1 MALGPTYQKYGG
13 FSAPSNMHGMMSQQ
27 QSKGEGFNKVF
38 DSVEALLKQTETIYK
53 DNNTLNM
60 QEYLKGKLQTEGLGA
75 GPIDTVAIKRQFGNM
90 INMDQ
95 LGQTF
100 SEEKT
105 RMEQD
110 AVNKAS
116 TAANETLTNTGDAVQ
131 ARSTLEQQLKE
142 LRAPQNLID
151 TARQSWTDANAIR
164 LQDMNTVKEQEKE
177 ARVTS
182 LFTELTDGK
191 DSQMAIEMLVN
202 ALPAHEQDKERQR
215 LNQEVELR
223 SQLTEQQKEEQDYY
237 LNLKNVE
244 VQRVVQERQ
253 NRVAELEH
261 AAVSLQQ
268 DGLKDSAY
276 ELASTFNSELG
287 GSAQNQIVNRLDNWV
302 EKMLP
307 NSDGK
312 HFTKLH
318 QQLIERGID
327 DKDADAILIQAF
339 NGSYGGDG
347 LVFNSMNQNELINA
361 SATAFRL
368 ADNLKAKNA
377 IGTQLS
383 AARQAVSDAESK
395 GQEKLI
401 KLRQQ
406 LTQAGRNSRLRVAGS
421 DNMETTYEK
430 FLQTM
435 NNTRTGSVTNPVTDP
450 TAKPTPSVDDELKRL
465 MAVGT
470 PPPDDGDTDGG
481 DDIVSPPIPQS
492 TSGFQFDV
500 EGNPVYDQDTGAFWR
515 KLTTPSGKPED
526 LERLGRTPSKSATGS
541 KNKDVAARRELVKK
555 IIKLRQ
561 DGDHVAAAKLSKQ
574 LEDM

>member
-1 MALGPTYQKYGG
+1 MALGSTYQKYGG
-13 FSAPSNMHGMMSQQ
+13 FSAPSNMQAAMSQQ
-27 QSKGEGFNKVF
+27 QSKGGGFNKVF
-38 DSVEALLKQTETIYK
+38 DSVEALFKQTENIYK

-60 QEYLKGKLQTEGLGA
+60 QEYLKGKLKAEGLGA
-75 GPIDTVAIKRQFGNM
+75 EPIDTVAIKRQFGNM

-100 SEEKT
+100 SEEKI

-110 AVNKAS
+110 AVNQA
-116 TAANETLTNTGDAVQ
+116 TAAANETLTSTGDAVK
-131 ARSTLEQQLKE
+131 ARETLTKQLKS
-142 LRAPQNLID
+142 LNAPESLISN
-151 TARQSWTDANAIR
+151 TNQSWTDANAVKF
-164 LQDMNTVKEQEKE
+164 QDMNTMKERERE
-177 ARVTS
+177 SRVTS
-182 LFTELTDGK
+182 LFAELRGGK
-191 DSQMAIEMLVN
+191 DPQMAIEMLTEG
-202 ALPAHEQDKERQR
+202 LPEHERDKEQQR

-237 LNLKNVE
+237 LDLKNIQVQRE
-244 VQRVVQERQ
+244 VQKHQ

-268 DGLKDSAY
+268 DGLKDSSR
-276 ELASTFNSELG
+276 ELASAFNKELG
-287 GSAQNQIVNRLDNWV
+287 GSAKNQIVNRLDNWF

-368 ADNLKAKNA
+368 ADNLKAKNT

-395 GQEKLI
+395 GQERLI
-401 KLRQQ
+401 KLRQK
-406 LTQAGRNSRLRVAGS
+406 LTQTARQNRLQVAGADS
-421 DNMETTYEK
+421 METVYNT
-430 FLQTM
+430 FPQTG
-435 NNTRTGSVTNPVTDP
+435 NTTQTGGSGNKTTDP
-450 TAKPTPSVDDELKRL
+450 TTKPVPSVDDEIKRL
-465 MAVGT
+465 MGTGT
-470 PPPDDGDTDGG
+470 PPPGDGGG
-481 DDIVSPPIPQS
+481 DDIVTPPTQEPAS
-492 TSGFQFDV
+492 RSARFDV
-500 EGNPVYDQDTGAFWR
+500 EGNPVYDQEMGAFWQ
-515 KLTTPSGKPED
+515 KLAAPSGRSQD
-526 LERLGRTPSKSATGS
+526 LARLGRAPEKRV
-541 KNKDVAARRELVKK
+541 KVKDVKVQRELVRK
-555 IIKLRQ
+555 IIQLQ
-561 DGDHVAAAKLSKQ
+561 QEGDHVEAAKLSKQ
-574 LEDM
+574 LEAL